1 MMRLLDNIYKF
12 FIKLLMCSAIFLIL
26 AILGKY
32 SVNYKNKI
40 HYYIYEDT
48 LNFGYLTDFINKYFG
63 GVSFFKDNV
72 GDVVEPV
79 FDEKIVY
86 NSISDYRNG
95 VKLEVSDNYLVPS
108 MYSGVVSYIGSDN
121 EYGSVYVVKREDNI
135 DVWYGNICNST
146 LKAYDNIDK
155 GNYIGESCSNYI
167 YLVFKKN
174 EEILDYS
181 DYLD

>member
-72 GDVVEPV
+72 
-79 FDEKIVY
+79 
-86 NSISDYRNG
+86 SDY
-95 VKLEVSDNYLVPS
+95 V
-108 MYSGVVSYIGSDN
+108 
-121 EYGSVYVVKREDNI
+121 
-135 DVWYGNICNST
+135 
-146 LKAYDNIDK
+146 DK
-155 GNYIGESCSNYI
+155 GKTKVKTWY
-167 YLVFKKN
+167 
-174 EEILDYS
+174 EEFRNN
-181 DYLD
+181 

>member
-63 GVSFFKDNV
+63 GVSFFEDNV

-135 DVWYGNICNST
+135 DVWYGNMEEVSVKLYDYIEKGSLLGEAMDQT
-146 LKAYDNIDK
+146 L
-155 GNYIGESCSNYI
+155 
-167 YLVFKKN
+167 YLVFKKEGN
-174 EEILDYS
+174 ILDYN
-181 DYLD
+181 DYI